1 MFITIGS
8 LFHALFLSAEECEG
22 YCREKRL
29 ERYRQYG
36 GVVKWIPFHS
46 FMHRVLMPL
55 LWCNHFFSGKR
66 LTIYHD
72 MRRRGS
78 RPIIYCP
85 THIGGVDI
93 EMSFLAIH
101 EPCWLVLGDPRE
113 LYRSFDGFLL
123 QANGVILMDV
133 SFKEDRIAAKAQMK
147 DLLNKGGNLLLF
159 PEGVQNISPNALV
172 NPLFPGAVDLAIEC
186 NADIVPIALCRA
198 SNRYYANIGEN
209 ISYEGCDH
217 EEKYKLTEELR
228 NKIATLKWE
237 IIESIPGIRRRDVK
251 EASYEEFL
259 QEVFSLDATYTWT
272 MDDIKSGIFR
282 PKGVT
287 DPDEVFDFMN
297 RISPG
302 LQNAFLFSKA
312 DGCSK

>member
-1 MFITIGS
+1 MIAHIRS
-8 LFHALFLSAEECEG
+8 LLYMLSLNQDECEV

-29 ERYRQYG
+29 KVYRLRG
-36 GVVKWIPFHS
+36 GFVRWIGFHS
-46 FMHRVLMPL
+46 LMHHILIPL
-55 LWCNHFFSGKR
+55 LWCNQYLSGKR
-66 LTIYHD
+66 LTIVSDCHKK
-72 MRRRGS
+72 S
-78 RPIIYCP
+78 SHPIIYCP

-93 EMSFLAIH
+93 EMSFLAIQV
-101 EPCWLVLGDPRE
+101 PCWLVLGDPRE
-113 LYRSFDGFLL
+113 LYRSIDGFLL